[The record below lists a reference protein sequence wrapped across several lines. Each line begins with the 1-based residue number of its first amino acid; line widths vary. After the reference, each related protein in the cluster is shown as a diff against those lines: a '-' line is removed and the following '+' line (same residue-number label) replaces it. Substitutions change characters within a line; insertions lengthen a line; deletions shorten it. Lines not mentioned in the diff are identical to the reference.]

1 MRTALFTTSY
11 LDGQDALG
19 SLRMDRTRR
28 YINYYSNFQ
37 VRLGYDDI
45 WLADDH
51 SSWSLINRLQKDFHW
66 VKIHRF
72 DTRLPRGEGYHYPY
86 VWRGTYF
93 LRDLIEMGY
102 EKIITCDT
110 DAFILRPRLMKFIK
124 ELNSGYSTM
133 WSPTYNF
140 PAAEITVLCKD
151 AFPKVLKWMDEKTW
165 QERSEEKILFE
176 SAPPFTDYIRGGF
189 IGDRYGEFI
198 NEVGGVGLAQ
208 TPEMDFYTQ
217 AQNTI
222 PLTFNLA
229 GHDL

>member
-28 YINYYSNFQ
+28 YLNYYRRFYFE
-37 VRLGYDDI
+37 LGFDAV
-45 WLADDH
+45 WFADDH
-51 SSWSLINRLQKDFHW
+51 SSWPLVRQLQWEYYW
-66 VKIHRF
+66 VNIHRF

-93 LRDLIEMGY
+93 LKDLIEMGY
-102 EKIITCDT
+102 DKIITCDT
-110 DAFILRPRLMKFIK
+110 DAIILTPRLMKFIR
-124 ELNSGYSTM
+124 ELDSGYSTM

-151 AFPKVLKWMDEKTW
+151 AFPRVLAWMDEKTW
-165 QERSEEKILFE
+165 QERSEEKVLFE
-176 SAPPFTDYIRGGF
+176 SAPPFTAF
-189 IGDRYGEFI
+189 IKQFNGDRYGEFV
-198 NEVGGVGLAQ
+198 NEVGTRGLAQ

-217 AQNTI
+217 AQNDI

-229 GHDL
+229 NHDL